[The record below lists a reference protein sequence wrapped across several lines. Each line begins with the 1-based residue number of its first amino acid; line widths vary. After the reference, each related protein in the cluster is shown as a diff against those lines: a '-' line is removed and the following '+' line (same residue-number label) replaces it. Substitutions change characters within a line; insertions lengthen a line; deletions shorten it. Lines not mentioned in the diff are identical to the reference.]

1 MVLWKPSDT
10 AMLSNYI
17 VFRLMEESG
26 SPPGVVSFLP
36 AEGPTFGRAI
46 TNSSN
51 LSAINFT
58 GSAP

>member
-1 MVLWKPSDT
+1 MVLWKTSDT

-26 SPPGVVSFLP
+26 IPSGVVNFVP

-46 TNSSN
+46 TTSPH

-58 GSAP
+58 GSVP

>member
-1 MVLWKPSDT
+1 
-10 AMLSNYI
+10 
-17 VFRLMEESG
+17 MEESG
-26 SPPGVVSFLP
+26 IPPGVVSFLP

>member
-10 AMLSNYI
+10 AMLSNYM

-26 SPPGVVSFLP
+26 IPPGVVTFVP
-36 AEGPTFGRAI
+36 ADGPTFGRAI
-46 TNSSN
+46 TNSTH

-58 GSAP
+58 GSVP